1 MVKVWNICTG
11 CNVIYLK
18 WLKNGS
24 WSMIARS
31 GSKRGVK
38 IRHVW
43 RMWIK
48 SAAVHCPWG
57 DADHAWPRR
66 ALSQRGAQGTPPSG
80 TMVAGTRNGPWA
92 RLAGRSAILDAVYLK
107 RLVMIVLFDD
117 KTHKMFN
124 TDLTNGY
131 AWCIYWCRS
140 RTVPSHLKNV
150 NSFCLLVSRSLI
162 TFYRNIWQPRF
173 HEREC

>member
-1 MVKVWNICTG
+1 MVKVWDICTG

-24 WSMIARS
+24 WSMITRS
-31 GSKRGVK
+31 GSKRDVK

-48 SAAVHCPWG
+48 SAAIHCPWG

-66 ALSQRGAQGTPPSG
+66 ALSQRGAQGTPSSG

-107 RLVMIVLFDD
+107 RLVMIVLFDG
-117 KTHKMFN
+117 KTNKMFN
-124 TDLTNGY
+124 TDFKKRLSMMY
-131 AWCIYWCRS
+131 
-140 RTVPSHLKNV
+140 
-150 NSFCLLVSRSLI
+150 LLMQISNRAFTFKKCQQFLSVSTPFSDYILSKHP
-162 TFYRNIWQPRF
+162 TT
-173 HEREC
+173 

>member
-1 MVKVWNICTG
+1 MINVWDICTG

-24 WSMIARS
+24 WSMITRS
-31 GSKRGVK
+31 GSKRDVK

-48 SAAVHCPWG
+48 SAAIHCPWG

-66 ALSQRGAQGTPPSG
+66 ALSQRGAQGTPSSG

-107 RLVMIVLFDD
+107 RLVMIVLFDG

-124 TDLTNGY
+124 TDFKKRLSMMYLLMQISNRAFTFKKCQQFLSVSTRFSDYILSKHLT
-131 AWCIYWCRS
+131 
-140 RTVPSHLKNV
+140 T
-150 NSFCLLVSRSLI
+150 
-162 TFYRNIWQPRF
+162 
-173 HEREC
+173 